1 MAIRY
6 AALYVGSALHTL
18 IKWYDVLH
26 PGQIWDMSDWITGIT
41 KITANVV
48 MFGLAQIPRLG
59 VYLLIHLIW
68 RDSQRAE
75 YLADY
80 LAATVSGPK
89 AHLTLLDKSHMHSM
103 VDLLVQTTAL
113 KQEQPD
119 LFAELQGKVAQIPAR
134 ERERIRRV
142 AQLQESRLDTTHPP
156 TAYRMAFLQSHFLDE
171 ARFILDSDDH
181 ERLEQEL
188 ATLRPEIQQQL
199 IDDYRQRLFV

>member
-1 MAIRY
+1 
-6 AALYVGSALHTL
+6 LYVGSALHTL

-80 LAATVSGPK
+80 LAATVSGTK